1 MNKRKILAY
10 LALILGLI
18 MVQKS
23 LVPIMFGGDHMPD
36 IVLMFVLA
44 LAIIDGFDNFLPW
57 ALFAGLAYDVASRV
71 AIGLHALIFVI
82 IVYCVS
88 FFSRRF
94 LVDMRSTGAAMLLL
108 FIVLAT
114 VVSHLFIAAWI
125 GWNSHDARNFASAL
139 GNGWDIGIEAAY
151 NMLMFIILFS
161 AVRKL
166 TKRRTILIRRG

>member
-1 MNKRKILAY
+1 MKKRKICAY

-23 LVPIMFGGDHMPD
+23 LIPILFGQQPMPD

-44 LAIIDGFDNFLPW
+44 LAIIDGFNDFLPW
-57 ALFAGLAYDVASRV
+57 ALFAGLAYDMASHL

-94 LVDMRSTGAAMLLL
+94 LVDMRSTGAAILLL
-108 FIVLAT
+108 FVVLAT
-114 VVSHLFIAAWI
+114 IISHLFIAAWI
-125 GWNSHDARNFASAL
+125 GWDSHNAQNFASAL
-139 GNGWDIGIEAAY
+139 GNSWDIGSEVLYNALVFAVLFAA
-151 NMLMFIILFS
+151 
-161 AVRKL
+161 ARKF
-166 TKRRTILIRRG
+166 TRRRTI